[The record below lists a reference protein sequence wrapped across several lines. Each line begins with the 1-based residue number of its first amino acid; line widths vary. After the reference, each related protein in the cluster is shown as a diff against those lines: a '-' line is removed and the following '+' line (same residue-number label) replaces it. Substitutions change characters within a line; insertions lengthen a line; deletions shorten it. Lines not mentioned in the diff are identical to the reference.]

1 MRKLKLTELE
11 KYKKQI
17 ENMTGDELA
26 LEFKRLPLVPMDN
39 KKKINK
45 KSMGLKPHA
54 FSFNKNLI
62 SSDISFIV

>member
-26 LEFKRLPLVPMDN
+26 LEFKRLHLVPMDN
-39 KKKINK
+39 KKKMK
-45 KSMGLKPHA
+45 ML
-54 FSFNKNLI
+54 
-62 SSDISFIV
+62 DILADEIKRR